1 MKYINARELLPQE
14 LVEEIQRYI
23 QGGYLYIPA
32 NEEQHR
38 CWGELSGYREKL
50 AQRNREIMLEYGNGS
65 TVECLAEKY
74 YLSEHTIRKIIYRSL
89 QNE

>member
-50 AQRNREIMLEYGNGS
+50 AQRNREIMLEYGNGA

-89 QNE
+89 